1 MVLASTSFSN
11 AHVVLRLSLLF
22 PPGPRFLIK
31 VKFTESLMS
40 SSLPSASEMRTVA
53 KRLVMLSS
61 VTDWSAIV
69 GVPSTEIASTTGGL
83 SVTTISSPIP

>member
-11 AHVVLRLSLLF
+11 AHVVLSDSLF
-22 PPGPRFLIK
+22 APPGPRFLIK

-69 GVPSTEIASTTGGL
+69 GVPSTEMSSTTGGL
-83 SVTTISSPIP
+83 SAPAGVSPRP